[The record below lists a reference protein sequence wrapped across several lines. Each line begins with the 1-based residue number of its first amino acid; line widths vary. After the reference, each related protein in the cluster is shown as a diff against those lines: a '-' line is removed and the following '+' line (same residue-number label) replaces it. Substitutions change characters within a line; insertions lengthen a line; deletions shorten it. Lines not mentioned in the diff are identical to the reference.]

1 MGTSLVIQ
9 WLRFSSSTAVGMVR
23 SKTKQDLNMK
33 GVCVCEIKRRE
44 CSHLKVYL
52 GIIMLHVLQILFSLN
67 LYNNPE

>member
-9 WLRFSSSTAVGMVR
+9 WLRVSSSTAVGMVR
-23 SKTKQDLNMK
+23 SKTKQELNMK
-33 GVCVCEIKRRE
+33 GVCVYEIKRRE